1 MFALFR
7 AIHKGGS
14 MAASMEPFI
23 SLTWPR
29 RAPRGFFVVAW
40 RLTFFPA
47 SRANC
52 GDGTIR
58 LPGRA
63 HLCEAHGQPGG
74 SHRDLGVFSNRSDKA
89 QINV

>member
-14 MAASMEPFI
+14 AAASMEPFI

-40 RLTFFPA
+40 RLIFFPA
-47 SRANC
+47 SCANC
-52 GDGTIR
+52 RDGTIKF
-58 LPGRA
+58 PGRA
-63 HLCEAHGQPGG
+63 HLCEAQGQPDG
-74 SHRDLGVFSNRSDKA
+74 SPRDLGVFSTRSDRA